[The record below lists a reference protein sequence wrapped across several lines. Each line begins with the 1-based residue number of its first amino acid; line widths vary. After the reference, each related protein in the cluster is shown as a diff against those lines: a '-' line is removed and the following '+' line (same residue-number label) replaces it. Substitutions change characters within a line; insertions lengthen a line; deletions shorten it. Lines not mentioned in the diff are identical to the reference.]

1 MLLLAVSVFLYTAL
15 AVTLFSIEGRV
26 VQTSVYKYPPR
37 LYYTSYAM
45 MCILLLWVV
54 RHRICD
60 VLRFCGL
67 KDFFKYI
74 GSHTIWIYFWHIP
87 ILDFATKLNISFAQ
101 RFFLVFGMA
110 LMITIFQN
118 IIVDKIVQRLNN
130 KDMVNDLKILFK
142 G

>member
-1 MLLLAVSVFLYTAL
+1 MTGVLKICYQKIQAVDFADL
-15 AVTLFSIEGRV
+15 
-26 VQTSVYKYPPR
+26 
-37 LYYTSYAM
+37 
-45 MCILLLWVV
+45 
-54 RHRICD
+54 
-60 VLRFCGL
+60 
-67 KDFFKYI
+67 DFFKYI

-101 RFFLVFGMA
+101 KFFLVFGMA

-130 KDMVNDLKILFK
+130 KDMVNNLKILFK